1 MGAAASTAEDGR
13 ADLVQTAS
21 QVAEEAGT
29 AAEATGDSSAALIQE
44 ASEEV
49 ASAGRDAATR
59 LVDLVPEPQ
68 KEQASQV
75 LEQVQAK
82 LTTEQLSAAADIV
95 GDGLA
100 KLPAGAVLAS
110 LGAALA
116 QCSDMAP
123 DVVDA
128 VGSALMFAGK
138 HLGPIT
144 AAAGFLGALVYTFQL
159 SKDQDKNVKTVKLW
173 SASVRDWLVL
183 VAGLVERSA
192 AESTLPL
199 FEGLRNE
206 MESMFNQVDKHQK
219 KWRLSKMF
227 SSASFQRD
235 FERAKTSVLELKT
248 ALRDFLDQ
256 EAQALQERQLAVIA
270 DANIDVA
277 HKLETMEDQLADIRA
292 MLKAQREGTATTTT
306 TTQSGAATIMDEEE
320 QIYCSIQAATGL
332 PGPVK
337 FKDFVVAFECFFF
350 SAKDMGNELKRACCC
365 DTSGDSSIA
374 GGLRYAIDRDCKVRR
389 FVAAFLTARAQGTV
403 TKLDWVKF
411 FRQWKDSEMPME
423 AYVVKLSQEAPLT
436 LGAQVAGVANAC
448 AQQLTG
454 ASSLGYASASKAA
467 ERAAGVGDQLA
478 KKATSMFNKK

>member
-1 MGAAASTAEDGR
+1 MGAAASTAEDNR
-13 ADLVQTAS
+13 VDLVQTAS
-21 QVAEEAGT
+21 QVAEEAGA
-29 AAEATGDSSAALIQE
+29 AAEATGDRSAAVIQE
-44 ASEEV
+44 ASAGV
-49 ASAGRDAATR
+49 ASIGRDAATR
-59 LVDLVPEPQ
+59 LVDLVPGPQ

-75 LEQVQAK
+75 LAQVEAK
-82 LTTEQLSAAADIV
+82 LTTEQLNHAADIV

-110 LGAALA
+110 LGAALS
-116 QCSDMAP
+116 QCSEMAP

-199 FEGLRNE
+199 FDGLRCE
-206 MESMFNQVDKHQK
+206 MESMFKQVDRHQK

-292 MLKAQREGTATTTT
+292 MLKAQREGSTTT

-350 SAKDMGNELKRACCC
+350 SAKDMGNELKRAFVVAPYQ
-365 DTSGDSSIA
+365 TRRRRSS
-374 GGLRYAIDRDCKVRR
+374 LRYRPRLQGASI
-389 FVAAFLTARAQGTV
+389 FVAWRYFGSPRA
-403 TKLDWVKF
+403 
-411 FRQWKDSEMPME
+411 P
-423 AYVVKLSQEAPLT
+423 
-436 LGAQVAGVANAC
+436 
-448 AQQLTG
+448 
-454 ASSLGYASASKAA
+454 
-467 ERAAGVGDQLA
+467 
-478 KKATSMFNKK
+478 